1 MSNLGLQMT
10 YLLTALQEIDR
21 SDRSVGKT
29 TGEDTSQTAVRV
41 VLGAVQFKLLGSG
54 HLKSSQSRSL
64 STATN
69 ASIYAKITKLARRY
83 NVNALDVL
91 CKRIYLRRTGLFSS

>member
-1 MSNLGLQMT
+1 MYRDLTSLLAAIAKRMAQRSQAVCSKRGKKSNFKLQMT

-54 HLKSSQSRSL
+54 HL
-64 STATN
+64 
-69 ASIYAKITKLARRY
+69 
-83 NVNALDVL
+83 
-91 CKRIYLRRTGLFSS
+91 